1 MSDIDIREAS
11 FPAQT
16 EIVREIFREYADGLS
31 VDLCFQ
37 DFESEVRDLPGRYS
51 LPRGRVLLAF
61 ARGALIG
68 CVAMRPVDDEACEM
82 KRLYVRPE
90 GRGLGAGRQ
99 LVQRL
104 CGIAES
110 VGYRRVCL
118 DTLATM
124 HAAQSLYASLGF
136 KAIKSYVF
144 NPIEGT
150 KFFAKD
156 LSVTARSL
164 DE

>member
-1 MSDIDIREAS
+1 MSAIDIREAI
-11 FPAQT
+11 FPAQAG
-16 EIVREIFREYADGLS
+16 IVREIFREYADGLG

-37 DFESEVRDLPGRYS
+37 DFESELRDLPGKYAQ
-51 LPRGRVLLAF
+51 PRGRVLLAY
-61 ARGALIG
+61 AGGALIG

-90 GRGLGAGRQ
+90 GRGLGAARQ
-99 LVQRL
+99 LVQQL

-136 KAIKSYVF
+136 KPIGSYVF
-144 NPIEGT
+144 NPIEGAR
-150 KFFAKD
+150 FFAKD
-156 LSVTARSL
+156 LSVTTGSL

>member
-1 MSDIDIREAS
+1 MSAIDIREAI
-11 FPAQT
+11 FPAQA
-16 EIVREIFREYADGLS
+16 EIVRDIFREYADELG

-37 DFESEVRDLPGRYS
+37 DFESELRDLPGKYA
-51 LPRGRVLLAF
+51 LPRGRVLLAY
-61 ARGALIG
+61 AGGALIG
-68 CVAMRPVDDEACEM
+68 CVAMRPIDVEACEM

-99 LVQRL
+99 LVHRL

-110 VGYRRVCL
+110 LGYRRVCL

-136 KAIKSYVF
+136 TPIESYVF
-144 NPIEGT
+144 NPIEGA
-150 KFFAKD
+150 KFFARD
-156 LSVTARSL
+156 L
-164 DE
+164 

>member
-1 MSDIDIREAS
+1 MSAIDIRDAI
-11 FPAQT
+11 FPAQAA
-16 EIVREIFREYADGLS
+16 IVRQIFREYADGLG

-37 DFESEVRDLPGRYS
+37 GFEFELRDLPGKYA

-61 ARGALIG
+61 AGGALVG

-90 GRGLGAGRQ
+90 GRRLGTGRQ

-104 CGIAES
+104 CRIAES
-110 VGYRRVCL
+110 VGYRRICL

-136 KAIKSYVF
+136 KPTAPYVF
-144 NPIEGT
+144 NPTEGV

-156 LSVTARSL
+156 LSVTTGSL

>member
-1 MSDIDIREAS
+1 MSAIDIREAI
-11 FPAQT
+11 FPAQAGV
-16 EIVREIFREYADGLS
+16 VRQIFREYADGLG

-37 DFESEVRDLPGRYS
+37 GFESELRDLPGKYAV
-51 LPRGRVLLAF
+51 PRGRVLLAF

-104 CGIAES
+104 CRIAES

-124 HAAQSLYASLGF
+124 YAAQSLYASLGF
-136 KAIKSYVF
+136 KPIESYVF
-144 NPIEGT
+144 NPIEGA
-150 KFFAKD
+150 KYFARD
-156 LSVTARSL
+156 LSITTGAAG
-164 DE
+164 E